1 MPRTARLDIPGVVQH
16 IIVRGVER
24 RPIFM
29 DDRDRLRFA
38 DRFSNLL
45 NKTDTECLAWAL
57 LSNHF
62 HLLLRRHTTPLPTF
76 MMRLLTSYAVYF
88 NLKYGRVGHLFQ
100 NRYKSLVCD
109 EDAYLLE
116 LVRYIHL
123 NPLRAG
129 IVSTLE
135 ELENY
140 QWCGHGVLLGTR
152 PLQGQNTNAILSMF
166 SMSRDKALESYRR
179 FVADGVDSG
188 DRPDL
193 VGNRGGNVSAR
204 DDLGDPRVIGDRDF
218 VLALQ
223 SRVEGDIAAAM
234 IPISKVATV
243 VAVATGIDTDAL
255 RKRSKSAVVCEARSV
270 FCRIATSEGGN
281 SGAAVARYLCI
292 TRAAVSL
299 AARRGESILEVRPDL
314 LAEIRKTLVV
324 SAADSVI

>member
-16 IIVRGVER
+16 VIVRGVER
-24 RPIFM
+24 RHIFM
-29 DDRDRLRFA
+29 DDCDRLRFV
-38 DRFSNLL
+38 DRLSDLL
-45 NKTDTECLAWAL
+45 KATDTECLAWAL

-62 HLLLRRHTTPLPTF
+62 HLLLRRHTTPLPSF
-76 MMRLLTSYAVYF
+76 MMRLLTRYAVYF
-88 NLKYGRVGHLFQ
+88 NLRHRRIGHLYQ

-140 QWCGHGVLLGTR
+140 RWCGHGVLLGTL
-152 PLQGQNTNAILSMF
+152 PFQGQNTDTILSMF
-166 SMSRDKALESYRR
+166 SMSGDKALENYRR
-179 FVADGVDSG
+179 FMADGVDSG

-193 VGNRGGNVSAR
+193 EGNRSGNVSAR
-204 DDLGDPRVIGDRDF
+204 DEPHDPRIIGDGDF

-223 SRVEGDIAAAM
+223 SRVEGDVTAVM
-234 IPISKVATV
+234 IPVSKVATI
-243 VAVATGIDTDAL
+243 VAAASGIDVDVL
-255 RKRSKSAVVCEARSV
+255 RRRSKSAMVSEARSV
-270 FCRIATSEGGN
+270 FCRIATAEGGN
-281 SGAAVARYLCI
+281 SGAAVARYLGI

-299 AARRGESILEVRPDL
+299 AARRGENIIDGRPDL
-314 LAEIRKTLVV
+314 LAAIRDGLVA
-324 SAADSVI
+324 SAAGQVI